1 MEFIFIKIQPIA
13 MEVRDFKG
21 GKSLQKLSGKEHV
34 DHAEL
39 KVGLE
44 DGYAF

>member
-1 MEFIFIKIQPIA
+1 MLFRSGWKKESS
-13 MEVRDFKG
+13 EVRDFKG